1 MKKRMF
7 LFVPLTVVLG
17 LINVAVFVMALLS
30 QNGWLFAG
38 FLALLLLTLLL
49 GYLLATLSKSI
60 NKFYQTMEKQ
70 LSPYT
75 NKALRDFPL
84 PVLVTRRGGEIIW
97 YNNQM
102 REKVFGGEDCF
113 GHGLAEYFPSIN
125 LQLDC
130 PAQGCGVECR
140 GHQYTA
146 YHAPTGEEDSRLSV
160 IYLIDDDKLKRI
172 AKEYFSSRPVV
183 AIILIDNYEELLQ
196 SARENERSQ
205 IMGEI
210 EYQIECYV
218 ENYNG
223 VIKKLEKDRYF
234 VAFEERYM
242 RSIVE
247 ERFTILDTV
256 RKINANDKMPA
267 TLSIGVGRD
276 AQSLLQAEKFA
287 TQALDMALG
296 RGGDQ
301 AAVKNKNGYE
311 FYGGVSKGIEK
322 RTKVKT
328 RIVAAALSE
337 LLDSSQNVLIMGHR
351 FADLD
356 CLGAAVGLY
365 YPIQQMGKPVKIILN
380 SRANMVKQLHARLIE
395 QGFDQAFIEPEVA
408 LDYVTEETLL
418 IIVDVHTPHFIE
430 APEVYKKCKNV
441 VVIDHHRKMVD
452 YIDNAV
458 IFHHEP
464 YASSAS
470 EMVAELLQY
479 FGDKYK
485 PNSAAAEALL
495 AGMMLDTKNFVLRTG
510 VRTFEAAAYLRRM
523 GADTV
528 EVKRLFASNMLAYQ
542 ERCKVVSSAK
552 LYRHC
557 AVCAVKERI
566 DEIKIVSAQAADE
579 LLGIEDVDASFVFYH
594 ESDDVVAYSARS
606 MGKLNV
612 QIIMEKL
619 GGGGHLT
626 MAGAQIRGID
636 LEEAH
641 QRLIQAID
649 EYYDT
654 LEDKDQP
661 KALTSDLGP
670 VQMVPGEELKPD
682 DKEKPAPE
690 KSDSK

>member
-1 MKKRMF
+1 MKKRLL
-7 LFVPLTVVLG
+7 LFIPHMVVLV
-17 LINVAVFVMALLS
+17 LVNVAAFSMALLS
-30 QNGWLFAG
+30 KNSWMYVASVT
-38 FLALLLLTLLL
+38 LLLLSIVVF
-49 GYLLATLSKSI
+49 YLLVSMGKSI

-75 NKALRDFPL
+75 NKALKDFPL
-84 PVLVTRRGGEIIW
+84 PVLVTRRGGDIIW

-102 REKVFGGEDCF
+102 REKVLGGQDCF
-113 GHGLAEYFPSIN
+113 SHGLAEYFPSVN
-125 LQLDC
+125 LAMDC
-130 PAQGCGVECR
+130 PPQGYGVEYN

-146 YHAPTGEEDSRLSV
+146 YHAPTGEEDNRLNV
-160 IYLIDDDKLKRI
+160 LYLVDDDKLKRI
-172 AKEYFSSRPVV
+172 AKEYFSSRPVA

-210 EYQIECYV
+210 EYQIDCYV
-218 ENYNG
+218 ENYHG
-223 VIKKLEKDRYF
+223 VIKKLEKDRFF
-234 VAFEERYM
+234 VVLEERYM
-242 RSIVE
+242 KSIVE

-276 AQSLLQAEKFA
+276 AQTLQQAEQFA
-287 TQALDMALG
+287 SQALDMALG

-337 LLDSSQNVLIMGHR
+337 LLDSCSNVLIMGHR

-365 YPIQQMGKPVKIILN
+365 QPIQQMGKPVKIILN
-380 SRANMVKQLHARLIE
+380 SRANMVKQLHSRLIE
-395 QGFDQAFIEPEVA
+395 QGYDTAFIEPEVA
-408 LDYVTEETLL
+408 LDYVGDDTLL

-485 PNSAAAEALL
+485 PDSTAAEALL
-495 AGMMLDTKNFVLRTG
+495 AGMMLDTKNFIQRTG
-510 VRTFEAAAYLRRM
+510 VRTFEAAAYLRKL

-528 EVKRLFASNMLAYQ
+528 EVKRLFATSMNAYQ
-542 ERCKVVSSAK
+542 ERCKVVSSATV
-552 LYRHC
+552 YRHC
-557 AVCAVKERI
+557 AICQVEEKI
-566 DEIKIVSAQAADE
+566 DEIKMVSAQAADE
-579 LLGIEDVDASFVFYH
+579 LLSIEDVDASFVFYY
-594 ESDDVVAYSARS
+594 ESDNVVAYSARS
-606 MGKLNV
+606 MGRINV

-626 MAGAQIRGID
+626 MAGAQTRGID
-636 LEEAH
+636 LKEGKE
-641 QRLIQAID
+641 RLLRAID

-654 LEDKDQP
+654 LQDKEDP
-661 KALTSDLGP
+661 KALTSSDPGP
-670 VQMVPGEELKPD
+670 LQFLPTEEKT
-682 DKEKPAPE
+682 EA
-690 KSDSK
+690 SS

>member
-1 MKKRMF
+1 MKKRLL
-7 LFVPLTVVLG
+7 LFIPHMVVLV
-17 LINVAVFVMALLS
+17 LVNVAAFIMALLS
-30 QNGWLFAG
+30 KNSWMYVASVT
-38 FLALLLLTLLL
+38 LLLLSIVVF
-49 GYLLATLSKSI
+49 YLLVSMGKSI

-75 NKALRDFPL
+75 NKALKDFPL
-84 PVLVTRRGGEIIW
+84 PVLVTRRGGDIIW

-102 REKVFGGEDCF
+102 REKVLGGQDCF
-113 GHGLAEYFPSIN
+113 SHGLAEYFPSVN
-125 LQLDC
+125 LAMDC
-130 PAQGCGVECR
+130 PPQGYGVEYN

-146 YHAPTGEEDSRLSV
+146 YHAPTGEEDNRLNV
-160 IYLIDDDKLKRI
+160 LYLVDDDKLKRI
-172 AKEYFSSRPVV
+172 AKEYFSSRPVA

-210 EYQIECYV
+210 EYQIDCYV
-218 ENYNG
+218 ENYHG
-223 VIKKLEKDRYF
+223 VIKKLEKDRFF
-234 VAFEERYM
+234 VVLEERYM
-242 RSIVE
+242 KSIVE

-276 AQSLLQAEKFA
+276 AQTLQQAEQFA
-287 TQALDMALG
+287 SQALDMALG

-337 LLDSSQNVLIMGHR
+337 LLDSCSNVLIMGHR

-365 YPIQQMGKPVKIILN
+365 QPIQQMGKPVKIILN
-380 SRANMVKQLHARLIE
+380 SRANMVKQLHSRLIE
-395 QGFDQAFIEPEVA
+395 QGYDTAFIEPEVA
-408 LDYVTEETLL
+408 LDYVGDDTLL

-485 PNSAAAEALL
+485 PDSTAAEALL
-495 AGMMLDTKNFVLRTG
+495 AGMMLDTKNFIQRTG
-510 VRTFEAAAYLRRM
+510 VRTFEAAAYLRKL
-523 GADTV
+523 GADTI
-528 EVKRLFASNMLAYQ
+528 EVKRLFATSMNAYQ
-542 ERCKVVSSAK
+542 ERCKVVSSATV
-552 LYRHC
+552 YRHC
-557 AVCAVKERI
+557 AICQVEEKI
-566 DEIKIVSAQAADE
+566 DEIKMVSAQAADE
-579 LLGIEDVDASFVFYH
+579 LLSIEDVDASFVFYY
-594 ESDDVVAYSARS
+594 ESDNVVAYSARS
-606 MGKLNV
+606 MGRINV

-626 MAGAQIRGID
+626 MAGAQTRGID
-636 LEEAH
+636 LKEGKE
-641 QRLIQAID
+641 RLLRAID

-654 LEDKDQP
+654 LQDKEDP
-661 KALTSDLGP
+661 KALTSSDPGP
-670 VQMVPGEELKPD
+670 LQFLPTEEKT
-682 DKEKPAPE
+682 EA
-690 KSDSK
+690 SS

>member
-1 MKKRMF
+1 MKKRLL
-7 LFVPLTVVLG
+7 LFIPHMVVLV
-17 LINVAVFVMALLS
+17 LVNVAAFIMALLS
-30 QNGWLFAG
+30 KNSWMYVASVT
-38 FLALLLLTLLL
+38 LLLLSIVVF
-49 GYLLATLSKSI
+49 YLLVSMGKSI

-75 NKALRDFPL
+75 NKALKDFPL
-84 PVLVTRRGGEIIW
+84 PVLVTRRGGDIIW

-102 REKVFGGEDCF
+102 REKVLGGQDCF
-113 GHGLAEYFPSIN
+113 SHGLAEYFPSVN
-125 LQLDC
+125 LAMDC
-130 PAQGCGVECR
+130 PPQGYGVEYN

-146 YHAPTGEEDSRLSV
+146 YHAPTGEEDNRLNV
-160 IYLIDDDKLKRI
+160 LYLVDDDKLKRI
-172 AKEYFSSRPVV
+172 AKEYFSSRPVA

-210 EYQIECYV
+210 EYQIDCYV
-218 ENYNG
+218 ENYHG
-223 VIKKLEKDRYF
+223 VIKKLEKDRFF
-234 VAFEERYM
+234 VVLEERYM
-242 RSIVE
+242 KSIVE

-276 AQSLLQAEKFA
+276 AQTLQQAEQFA
-287 TQALDMALG
+287 SQALDMALG

-337 LLDSSQNVLIMGHR
+337 LLDSCSNVLIMGHR

-365 YPIQQMGKPVKIILN
+365 QPIQQMGKPVKIILN
-380 SRANMVKQLHARLIE
+380 SRANMVKQLHSRLIE
-395 QGFDQAFIEPEVA
+395 QGYDTAFIEPEVA
-408 LDYVTEETLL
+408 LDYVGDDTLL

-485 PNSAAAEALL
+485 PDSTAAEALL
-495 AGMMLDTKNFVLRTG
+495 AGMMLDTKNFIQRTG
-510 VRTFEAAAYLRRM
+510 VRTFEAAAYLRKL

-528 EVKRLFASNMLAYQ
+528 EVKRLFATSMNAYQ
-542 ERCKVVSSAK
+542 ERCKVVSSATV
-552 LYRHC
+552 YRHC
-557 AVCAVKERI
+557 AICQVEEKI
-566 DEIKIVSAQAADE
+566 DEIKMVSAQAADE
-579 LLGIEDVDASFVFYH
+579 LLSIEDVDASFVFYY
-594 ESDDVVAYSARS
+594 ESDNVVAYSARS
-606 MGKLNV
+606 MGRINV

-626 MAGAQIRGID
+626 MAGAQTRGID
-636 LEEAH
+636 LKEGKE
-641 QRLIQAID
+641 RLLRAID

-654 LEDKDQP
+654 LQDKEDP
-661 KALTSDLGP
+661 KTLTSSDPGP
-670 VQMVPGEELKPD
+670 LQFLPTEEKT
-682 DKEKPAPE
+682 EA
-690 KSDSK
+690 SS

>member
-1 MKKRMF
+1 MEIKTGIMKKKVF
-7 LFVPLTVVLG
+7 LFVPLTIVLA
-17 LINVAVFVMALLS
+17 LVNVAALIAAVTAH
-30 QNGWLFAG
+30 NGWLYLG
-38 FLALLLLTLLL
+38 FVVLLALS
-49 GYLLATLSKSI
+49 LAVVYKLSSLSKSI

-75 NKALRDFPL
+75 NKALRDFPM
-84 PVLVTRRGGEIIW
+84 PVLVTRRAGEIIW
-97 YNNQM
+97 YNDEM
-102 REKVFGGEDCF
+102 REKVLEGDDCF
-113 GHGLAEYFPSIN
+113 GRRLAEYFPSIN
-125 LQLDC
+125 LQ
-130 PAQGCGVECR
+130 VECPSQGYNVEYN

-146 YHAPTGEEDSRLSV
+146 YHAPTGEEDNRLYV
-160 IYLIDDDKLKRI
+160 LYLIDDDKLKRI

-234 VAFEERYM
+234 VALEERYM

-276 AQSLLQAEKFA
+276 AQSLPQAEKFA
-287 TQALDMALG
+287 SQALDMALG

-328 RIVAAALSE
+328 RIVAAALME
-337 LLDSSQNVLIMGHR
+337 LLESSSNVLLMGHR

-365 YPIQQMGKPVKIILN
+365 YPISQMGKPVNIILN
-380 SRANMVKQLHARLIE
+380 SRANMVKQLHSRLLE
-395 QGFDQAFIEPEVA
+395 QGFETAFVEPEVA
-408 LDYVTEETLL
+408 TDYVSDDTLL

-470 EMVAELLQY
+470 ELVAELVQY

-485 PNSAAAEALL
+485 PTSAAAEALL
-495 AGMMLDTKNFVLRTG
+495 AGIMLDTKNFIMRTG
-510 VRTFEAAAYLRRM
+510 VWTFEAAAYLRRM

-528 EVKRLFASNMLAYQ
+528 EVKRLFASSMQAYQ
-542 ERCKVVSSAK
+542 ERCKVVSSATI
-552 LYRHC
+552 YRHC
-557 AVCAVKERI
+557 AICEVAEKIE
-566 DEIKIVSAQAADE
+566 EIKMVSAQAADE
-579 LLGIEDVDASFVFYH
+579 LLGIEDVDASFVFYY
-594 ESDDVVAYSARS
+594 ESDQVVAYSARS
-606 MGKLNV
+606 MGKVNV

-626 MAGAQIRGID
+626 MAGAQTKGID
-636 LEEAH
+636 LKEGR
-641 QRLIQAID
+641 QRLLEAID
-649 EYYDT
+649 DYYGT
-654 LEDKDQP
+654 MEGAENAKEL
-661 KALTSDLGP
+661 AASDMGP
-670 VQMVPGEELKPD
+670 VQMVPPVEENKTL
-682 DKEKPAPE
+682 
-690 KSDSK
+690 

>member
-1 MKKRMF
+1 MKKRLL
-7 LFVPLTVVLG
+7 LFIPHMVVLV
-17 LINVAVFVMALLS
+17 LVNVAAFIMALLS
-30 QNGWLFAG
+30 KNSWMYVASVT
-38 FLALLLLTLLL
+38 LLLLSIVVF
-49 GYLLATLSKSI
+49 YLLVSMGKSI

-75 NKALRDFPL
+75 NKALKDFPL
-84 PVLVTRRGGEIIW
+84 PVLVTRRGGDIIW

-102 REKVFGGEDCF
+102 REKVLGGQDCF
-113 GHGLAEYFPSIN
+113 SHGLAEYFPSVN
-125 LQLDC
+125 LAMDC
-130 PAQGCGVECR
+130 PPQGYGVEYN

-146 YHAPTGEEDSRLSV
+146 YHAPTGEEDNRLNV
-160 IYLIDDDKLKRI
+160 LYLVDDDKLKRI
-172 AKEYFSSRPVV
+172 AKEYFSSRPVA
-183 AIILIDNYEELLQ
+183 AIILIDNYEELMQ

-210 EYQIECYV
+210 EYQIDCYV
-218 ENYNG
+218 ENYHG
-223 VIKKLEKDRYF
+223 VIKKLEKDRFF
-234 VAFEERYM
+234 VVLEERYM
-242 RSIVE
+242 KSIVE

-276 AQSLLQAEKFA
+276 AQTLQQAEQFA
-287 TQALDMALG
+287 SQALDMALG

-337 LLDSSQNVLIMGHR
+337 LLDSCSNVLIMGHR

-365 YPIQQMGKPVKIILN
+365 QPIQQMGKPVKIILN
-380 SRANMVKQLHARLIE
+380 SRANMVKQLHSRLIE
-395 QGFDQAFIEPEVA
+395 QGYDTAFIEPEVA
-408 LDYVTEETLL
+408 LDYVGDDTLL

-485 PNSAAAEALL
+485 PDSTAAEALL
-495 AGMMLDTKNFVLRTG
+495 AGMMLDTKNFIQRTG
-510 VRTFEAAAYLRRM
+510 VRTFEAAAYLRKL

-528 EVKRLFASNMLAYQ
+528 EVKRLFATSMNAYQ
-542 ERCKVVSSAK
+542 ERCKVVSSATV
-552 LYRHC
+552 YRHC
-557 AVCAVKERI
+557 AICQVEEKI
-566 DEIKIVSAQAADE
+566 DEIKMVSAQAADE
-579 LLGIEDVDASFVFYH
+579 LLSIEDVDASFVFYY
-594 ESDDVVAYSARS
+594 ESDNVVAYSARS
-606 MGKLNV
+606 MGRINV

-626 MAGAQIRGID
+626 MAGAQTRGID
-636 LEEAH
+636 LKEGKE
-641 QRLIQAID
+641 RLLRAID

-654 LEDKDQP
+654 LQDKEDP
-661 KALTSDLGP
+661 KALTSSDPGP
-670 VQMVPGEELKPD
+670 LQFLPTEEKT
-682 DKEKPAPE
+682 EA
-690 KSDSK
+690 SS

>member
-1 MKKRMF
+1 MKKRLF
-7 LFVPLTVVLG
+7 LFVPLMVALG
-17 LINVAVFVMALLS
+17 LVNLAVLVTALS
-30 QNGWLFAG
+30 AHNEWLYAAF
-38 FLALLLLTLLL
+38 FILLIFTILMLHQLAS
-49 GYLLATLSKSI
+49 LSKSI

-70 LSPYT
+70 LSPYA

-84 PVLVTRRGGEIIW
+84 PVLVTRRGGEVIW

-102 REKVFGGEDCF
+102 REKVFGNEDCF

-125 LQLDC
+125 LEMDC
-130 PAQGCGVECR
+130 PTQGYGVEYK

-146 YHAPTGEEDSRLSV
+146 YHAPTGDEDNRLNV
-160 IYLIDDDKLKRI
+160 LYLVDDDKLKRI
-172 AKEYFSSRPVV
+172 AKEYFSSRPVA
-183 AIILIDNYEELLQ
+183 AIILIDNYEEVLQ

-223 VIKKLEKDRYF
+223 VIKKLEKDRFF

-242 RSIVE
+242 KSIVE

-287 TQALDMALG
+287 SQALDMALG

-328 RIVAAALSE
+328 RIVAAALNE
-337 LLDSSQNVLIMGHR
+337 LLDSCSNVLIMGHR

-380 SRANMVKQLHARLIE
+380 SRANMVKQLHSRLLE
-395 QGFDQAFIEPEVA
+395 QGFETAFIEPEVA
-408 LDYVTEETLL
+408 TDYVSDDTLL

-470 EMVAELLQY
+470 EMVAELVQY

-485 PNSAAAEALL
+485 PNSTAAEALL
-495 AGMMLDTKNFVLRTG
+495 AGMMLDTKNFIQRTG

-528 EVKRLFASNMLAYQ
+528 EVKRLFATSMNAYQ
-542 ERCKVVSSAK
+542 ERCKVVSSATI
-552 LYRHC
+552 YRHC
-557 AVCAVKERI
+557 AICGVQERI
-566 DEIKIVSAQAADE
+566 DEIKMVSAQAADE
-579 LLGIEDVDASFVFYH
+579 LLGIEDVDASFVFYY

-606 MGKLNV
+606 MGKINV

-626 MAGAQIRGID
+626 MAGAQIKGID
-636 LEEAH
+636 LAQSKE
-641 QRLIQAID
+641 RLLSAID

-654 LEDKDQP
+654 LEDKDEP
-661 KALTSDLGP
+661 KSQTTAEPGP
-670 VQMVPGEELKPD
+670 IQIVP
-682 DKEKPAPE
+682 PE
-690 KSDSK
+690 TKN

>member
-1 MKKRMF
+1 MKAKTAIKAKNKKKLY
-7 LFVPLTVVLG
+7 LFIPAIVV
-17 LINVAVFVMALLS
+17 
-30 QNGWLFAG
+30 
-38 FLALLLLTLLL
+38 LLLLDAAAFTLAVQAQNVWLFW
-49 GYLLATLSKSI
+49 GSFVLLALTLIAVWQLASLSKSI

-70 LSPYT
+70 LSPYS

-84 PVLVTRRGGEIIW
+84 PVLVTRRRGGEIIW

-102 REKVFGGEDCF
+102 REKVFGGNDCF
-113 GHGLAEYFPSIN
+113 GHSLAEYFPTVN
-125 LQLDC
+125 LQADC
-130 PAQGCGVECR
+130 PVQGYGVEYG

-146 YHAPTGEEDSRLSV
+146 YHAPTGEEDNRLNV
-160 IYLIDDDKLKRI
+160 LYLVDDDKLKRI

-287 TQALDMALG
+287 SQALDMALG

-328 RIVAAALSE
+328 RILAAALLD
-337 LLDSSQNVLIMGHR
+337 LLYSCSNVLLMGPR

-356 CLGAAVGLY
+356 ALGAAVGLY
-365 YPIQQMGKPVKIILN
+365 QPIQQMGKPVKIILN
-380 SRANMVKQLHARLIE
+380 SRANMVKQMHAHLLE
-395 QGFDQAFIEPEVA
+395 QGFETAFIEPEVA
-408 LDYVTEETLL
+408 PEYVQEDTLL

-470 EMVAELLQY
+470 EMVAELVQY

-485 PNSAAAEALL
+485 PNSAAAEAML
-495 AGMMLDTKNFVLRTG
+495 AGMMLDTKNFIQRTG
-510 VRTFEAAAYLRRM
+510 VRTFEAAAYLRKM

-528 EVKRLFASNMLAYQ
+528 EVKRMFATSMSAYQ
-542 ERCKVVSSAK
+542 ERCKVVAAAQI
-552 LYRHC
+552 YRHC
-557 AVCAVKERI
+557 AICGVKEKI
-566 DEIKIVSAQAADE
+566 QEIKMVSAQAADE
-579 LLGIEDVDASFVFYH
+579 LLGIEDVDASFVFYY

-606 MGKLNV
+606 MGRINV

-626 MAGAQIRGID
+626 MAGAQTKGIT
-636 LEEAH
+636 LEEGGR
-641 QRLIQAID
+641 RLKQAID
-649 EYYDT
+649 EYYSDLT
-654 LEDKDQP
+654 DKDEQ
-661 KALTSDLGP
+661 KALSTADAGP
-670 VQMVPGEELKPD
+670 VQLPPPSV
-682 DKEKPAPE
+682 
-690 KSDSK
+690 S

>member
-1 MKKRMF
+1 MKKRLL
-7 LFVPLTVVLG
+7 LFIPHMVVLV
-17 LINVAVFVMALLS
+17 LVNVAAFIMALLS
-30 QNGWLFAG
+30 KNSWMYVASVT
-38 FLALLLLTLLL
+38 LLLLSIVVF
-49 GYLLATLSKSI
+49 YLLVSMGKSI

-75 NKALRDFPL
+75 NKALKDFPL
-84 PVLVTRRGGEIIW
+84 PVLVTRRGGDIIW

-102 REKVFGGEDCF
+102 REKVLGGQDCF
-113 GHGLAEYFPSIN
+113 SHGLAEYFPSVN
-125 LQLDC
+125 LAMDC
-130 PAQGCGVECR
+130 PPQGYGVEYN

-146 YHAPTGEEDSRLSV
+146 YHAPTGEEDNRLNV
-160 IYLIDDDKLKRI
+160 LYLVDDDKLKRI
-172 AKEYFSSRPVV
+172 AKEYFSSRPVA

-210 EYQIECYV
+210 EYQIDCYV
-218 ENYNG
+218 ENYHG
-223 VIKKLEKDRYF
+223 VIKKLEKDRFF
-234 VAFEERYM
+234 VVLEERYM
-242 RSIVE
+242 KSIVE

-276 AQSLLQAEKFA
+276 AQTLQQAEQFA
-287 TQALDMALG
+287 SQALDMAPG

-337 LLDSSQNVLIMGHR
+337 LLDSCSNVLIMGHR

-365 YPIQQMGKPVKIILN
+365 QPIQQMGKPVKIILN
-380 SRANMVKQLHARLIE
+380 SRANMVKQLHSRLIE
-395 QGFDQAFIEPEVA
+395 QGYDTAFIEPEVA
-408 LDYVTEETLL
+408 LDYVGDDTLL

-485 PNSAAAEALL
+485 PDSTAAEALL
-495 AGMMLDTKNFVLRTG
+495 AGMMLDTKNFIQRTG
-510 VRTFEAAAYLRRM
+510 VRTFEAAAYLRKL

-528 EVKRLFASNMLAYQ
+528 EVKRLFATSMNAYQ
-542 ERCKVVSSAK
+542 ERCKVVSSATV
-552 LYRHC
+552 YRHC
-557 AVCAVKERI
+557 AICQVEEKI
-566 DEIKIVSAQAADE
+566 DEIKMVSAQAADE
-579 LLGIEDVDASFVFYH
+579 LLSIEDVDASFVFYY
-594 ESDDVVAYSARS
+594 ESDNVVAYSARS
-606 MGKLNV
+606 MGRINV

-626 MAGAQIRGID
+626 MAGAQTRGID
-636 LEEAH
+636 LKEGKE
-641 QRLIQAID
+641 RLLRAID

-654 LEDKDQP
+654 LQDKEDP
-661 KALTSDLGP
+661 KALTSSDPGP
-670 VQMVPGEELKPD
+670 LQFLPTEEKT
-682 DKEKPAPE
+682 EA
-690 KSDSK
+690 SS

>member
-1 MKKRMF
+1 MRKRLF
-7 LFVPLTVVLG
+7 LFVPLMVVLG
-17 LINVAVFVMALLS
+17 LVNVAALVTALLS
-30 QNGWLFAG
+30 QNLWMYAGLFI
-38 FLALLLLTLLL
+38 LLVLTLLVF
-49 GYLLATLSKSI
+49 YLLMSMNKSI

-84 PVLVTRRGGEIIW
+84 PVLVTRRGGEVIW

-125 LQLDC
+125 LQADC
-130 PAQGCGVECR
+130 PAQGYGVEYK

-146 YHAPTGEEDSRLSV
+146 YHAPTGEEENRLNV

-172 AKEYFSSRPVV
+172 AKEYFSSRPVA

-287 TQALDMALG
+287 SQALDMALG

-337 LLDSSQNVLIMGHR
+337 LLDSCSNVLIMGHR

-356 CLGAAVGLY
+356 CLGAGVGLY
-365 YPIQQMGKPVKIILN
+365 YPIQQMGKQVKIILN
-380 SRANMVKQLHARLIE
+380 SRANMVKQLHAKT
-395 QGFDQAFIEPEVA
+395 A
-408 LDYVTEETLL
+408 
-418 IIVDVHTPHFIE
+418 
-430 APEVYKKCKNV
+430 
-441 VVIDHHRKMVD
+441 
-452 YIDNAV
+452 
-458 IFHHEP
+458 
-464 YASSAS
+464 
-470 EMVAELLQY
+470 
-479 FGDKYK
+479 
-485 PNSAAAEALL
+485 
-495 AGMMLDTKNFVLRTG
+495 RTG
-510 VRTFEAAAYLRRM
+510 
-523 GADTV
+523 
-528 EVKRLFASNMLAYQ
+528 
-542 ERCKVVSSAK
+542 
-552 LYRHC
+552 
-557 AVCAVKERI
+557 I
-566 DEIKIVSAQAADE
+566 
-579 LLGIEDVDASFVFYH
+579 
-594 ESDDVVAYSARS
+594 
-606 MGKLNV
+606 
-612 QIIMEKL
+612 
-619 GGGGHLT
+619 
-626 MAGAQIRGID
+626 
-636 LEEAH
+636 
-641 QRLIQAID
+641 
-649 EYYDT
+649 
-654 LEDKDQP
+654 
-661 KALTSDLGP
+661 
-670 VQMVPGEELKPD
+670 
-682 DKEKPAPE
+682 
-690 KSDSK
+690 

>member
-1 MKKRMF
+1 MKNKIKSKKRLY
-7 LFVPLTVVLG
+7 LFIPLMAVLV
-17 LINVAVFVMALLS
+17 LMNVAAFAVAVIGK
-30 QNGWLFAG
+30 NVWLFIACF
-38 FLALLLLTLLL
+38 FLLILTLV
-49 GYLLATLSKSI
+49 GIYMIASLSKSI

-75 NKALRDFPL
+75 NKSLRDFPL
-84 PVLVTRRGGEIIW
+84 PVLVTRRRGGEIIW

-102 REKVFGGEDCF
+102 REKVFGGSDCF
-113 GHGLAEYFPSIN
+113 GHSLAEYFPAVN
-125 LQLDC
+125 LQTEC
-130 PAQGCGVECR
+130 PVQGYGVEYN

-146 YHAPTGEEDSRLSV
+146 YHAPTGEEDNRLNV
-160 IYLIDDDKLKRI
+160 LYLVDDDKLKRI
-172 AKEYFSSRPVV
+172 AREYFSSRPVA

-223 VIKKLEKDRYF
+223 VIKKLEKDRFF

-256 RKINANDKMPA
+256 RKINANGRMPA

-287 TQALDMALG
+287 SQALDMALG

-328 RIVAAALSE
+328 RIVAAALME
-337 LLDSSQNVLIMGHR
+337 LLDSCSNVLIMGHR

-365 YPIQQMGKPVKIILN
+365 HPIQQMGKPVKIILN
-380 SRANMVKQLHARLIE
+380 SRANMVKQLHARLLE
-395 QGFDQAFIEPEVA
+395 QGFDTAFVEPEAA
-408 LDYVTEETLL
+408 LEYVQPDTLL

-430 APEVYKKCKNV
+430 APEVYKNCKNV

-470 EMVAELLQY
+470 EMVAELVQY

-485 PNSAAAEALL
+485 PSSAAAEAML
-495 AGMMLDTKNFVLRTG
+495 AGMMLDTKNFIQRTG
-510 VRTFEAAAYLRRM
+510 VRTFEAAAYLRKM

-528 EVKRLFASNMLAYQ
+528 EVKRLFATSMEAYQ
-542 ERCKVVSSAK
+542 ERCKVVAAAK
-552 LYRHC
+552 VYRHC
-557 AVCAVKERI
+557 AVCGVSETI
-566 DEIKIVSAQAADE
+566 DEIKMVSAQAADE
-579 LLGIEDVDASFVFYH
+579 LLGIEDVDASFVFYS
-594 ESDDVVAYSARS
+594 ESSDVVAYSARS
-606 MGKLNV
+606 MGRINV

-626 MAGAQIRGID
+626 MAGAQTKGID
-636 LEEAH
+636 LEEGAR
-641 QRLIQAID
+641 RLKQAID

-654 LEDKDQP
+654 LENKEEP
-661 KALTSDLGP
+661 KALTASDPGP
-670 VQMVPGEELKPD
+670 VQMVPPEEK
-682 DKEKPAPE
+682 
-690 KSDSK
+690 

>member
-1 MKKRMF
+1 MKKRLL
-7 LFVPLTVVLG
+7 LFIPHMVVLV
-17 LINVAVFVMALLS
+17 LVNVAAFIMALLS
-30 QNGWLFAG
+30 KNSWMYVASVT
-38 FLALLLLTLLL
+38 LLLLSIVVF
-49 GYLLATLSKSI
+49 YLLVSMGKSI

-75 NKALRDFPL
+75 NKALKDFPL
-84 PVLVTRRGGEIIW
+84 PVLVTRRGGDIIW

-102 REKVFGGEDCF
+102 REKVLGGQDCF
-113 GHGLAEYFPSIN
+113 SHGLAEYFPSVN
-125 LQLDC
+125 LAMDC
-130 PAQGCGVECR
+130 PPQGYGVEYN

-146 YHAPTGEEDSRLSV
+146 YHAPTGEEDNRLNV
-160 IYLIDDDKLKRI
+160 LYLVDDDKLKRI
-172 AKEYFSSRPVV
+172 AKEYFSSRPVA

-210 EYQIECYV
+210 EYQIDCYV
-218 ENYNG
+218 ENYHG
-223 VIKKLEKDRYF
+223 VIKKLEKDRFF
-234 VAFEERYM
+234 VVLEERYM
-242 RSIVE
+242 KSIVE

-276 AQSLLQAEKFA
+276 AQTLQQAEQFA
-287 TQALDMALG
+287 SQALDMALG

-337 LLDSSQNVLIMGHR
+337 LLDSCSNVLIMGHR

-365 YPIQQMGKPVKIILN
+365 QPIQQMGKPVKIILN
-380 SRANMVKQLHARLIE
+380 SRANMVKQLHSRLIE
-395 QGFDQAFIEPEVA
+395 QGYDTAFIEPEVA
-408 LDYVTEETLL
+408 LDYVGDDTLL

-485 PNSAAAEALL
+485 PDSTAAEALL
-495 AGMMLDTKNFVLRTG
+495 AGMMLDTKNFIQRTG
-510 VRTFEAAAYLRRM
+510 VRTFEAAAYLRKL

-528 EVKRLFASNMLAYQ
+528 EVKRLFATSMNAYQ
-542 ERCKVVSSAK
+542 ERCKVVSSATV
-552 LYRHC
+552 YRHC
-557 AVCAVKERI
+557 AICQVEEKI
-566 DEIKIVSAQAADE
+566 DEIKMVSAQAADE
-579 LLGIEDVDASFVFYH
+579 LLSIEDVDASFVFYY
-594 ESDDVVAYSARS
+594 ESDNVVAYSARS
-606 MGKLNV
+606 MGRINV

-626 MAGAQIRGID
+626 MAGAQTRGID
-636 LEEAH
+636 LKEGKE
-641 QRLIQAID
+641 RLLRAID

-654 LEDKDQP
+654 LQDKEDP
-661 KALTSDLGP
+661 KALTSSDPGP
-670 VQMVPGEELKPD
+670 LQFLPTEEKT
-682 DKEKPAPE
+682 E
-690 KSDSK
+690 SSS